1 MSIATF
7 LFLRTGR
14 NIFKPQVKADITQ
27 IDSPKVVAISSM
39 SDSGEIHVGPRGG
52 KYRFDA
58 HGRKVYLKSA

>member
-27 IDSPKVVAISSM
+27 IDSPKVVAM
-39 SDSGEIHVGPRGG
+39 SCMYDPGEIHIGPRGG

-58 HGRKVYLKSA
+58 YGRKIYLKSA